1 MKKIIILALII
12 VIVIC
17 FYSIRNIYENFDYKK
32 INIKNENLLQILA
45 NINNNLNDLNDR
57 IINLEL
63 KLNEIY

>member
-1 MKKIIILALII
+1 ML
-12 VIVIC
+12 
-17 FYSIRNIYENFDYKK
+17 FRNNCEYFDYKK

>member
-1 MKKIIILALII
+1 MKLLIIIILVIMILIY
-12 VIVIC
+12 C
-17 FYSIRNIYENFDYKK
+17 MLFRNNCEYFDYKK

-45 NINNNLNDLNDR
+45 NIKNNLNDLNDR